1 MVRATIFR
9 VIKLSNAQRPSI
21 LWPYG
26 GPGTTQPSAGRP
38 AGGPLARNIWLNYEG
53 RRPEF
58 SQNGG
63 YAVGFAE
70 WLRESICHLTADFV
84 MLACCRPG
92 LSALLL
98 DAYAFYTYL
107 SIILQVVCYVTFSQ
121 FSKWLKISP
130 LTKLKSNKNFHIGMT
145 QIVLRSSWS
154 YSRENGPLR
163 SNTSTSSSHHA
174 KMWGVDHA
182 IFGIIRNAM
191 SCSLTRWNVPIFWQ
205 ADFVSYHFKS
215 KSCFF
220 INTCVYFHKTQSD
233 RANRYH
239 WTLPPLKNI
248 VPYFI
253 CFASIIKAKEAFFN
267 KTDEIIS
274 YNMYTVA
281 MDTTTKP
288 F

>member
-1 MVRATIFR
+1 MLGLIWISGRTSYSKILWRVGAMRLRFRLFQSLRNWATI
-9 VIKLSNAQRPSI
+9 
-21 LWPYG
+21 
-26 GPGTTQPSAGRP
+26 
-38 AGGPLARNIWLNYEG
+38 LA
-53 RRPEF
+53 
-58 SQNGG
+58 
-63 YAVGFAE
+63 
-70 WLRESICHLTADFV
+70 
-84 MLACCRPG
+84 
-92 LSALLL
+92 ALLL
-98 DAYAFYTYL
+98 SHLLDCKAISSFWHPV
-107 SIILQVVCYVTFSQ
+107 SQLQDFVRSHDKTSYSLVDRGPGSCFSQ
-121 FSKWLKISP
+121 TLY
-130 LTKLKSNKNFHIGMT
+130 LKSSWASKDFNWIFFTPHCSINPPSM
-145 QIVLRSSWS
+145 RSSWS

-174 KMWGVDHA
+174 KMWGVDYA
-182 IFGIIRNAM
+182 IFGIIENAI
-191 SCSLTRWNVPIFWQ
+191 SCSITRWNVTIFWR

-220 INTCVYFHKTQSD
+220 INIYFHQTQSD

-267 KTDEIIS
+267 KTNEIIS

>member
-1 MVRATIFR
+1 MGFGS
-9 VIKLSNAQRPSI
+9 LP
-21 LWPYG
+21 
-26 GPGTTQPSAGRP
+26 
-38 AGGPLARNIWLNYEG
+38 IW
-53 RRPEF
+53 
-58 SQNGG
+58 
-63 YAVGFAE
+63 
-70 WLRESICHLTADFV
+70 
-84 MLACCRPG
+84 
-92 LSALLL
+92 
-98 DAYAFYTYL
+98 
-107 SIILQVVCYVTFSQ
+107 
-121 FSKWLKISP
+121 
-130 LTKLKSNKNFHIGMT
+130 
-145 QIVLRSSWS
+145 SSWS

-174 KMWGVDHA
+174 KMWGVDYA

-191 SCSLTRWNVPIFWQ
+191 SCSITRWNVTIFWR

-220 INTCVYFHKTQSD
+220 INIYFHQTQSD

-274 YNMYTVA
+274 YNMYTVLWIPQQNPSKIFKGLL
-281 MDTTTKP
+281 DSTTGRRRNNFRRPYGTSGKNVIP
-288 F
+288 IK

>member
-1 MVRATIFR
+1 MICLKCVMRHF
-9 VIKLSNAQRPSI
+9 VISNNMTMDRM
-21 LWPYG
+21 
-26 GPGTTQPSAGRP
+26 GPWASYQ
-38 AGGPLARNIWLNYEG
+38 IW
-53 RRPEF
+53 
-58 SQNGG
+58 
-63 YAVGFAE
+63 
-70 WLRESICHLTADFV
+70 
-84 MLACCRPG
+84 
-92 LSALLL
+92 
-98 DAYAFYTYL
+98 
-107 SIILQVVCYVTFSQ
+107 
-121 FSKWLKISP
+121 
-130 LTKLKSNKNFHIGMT
+130 
-145 QIVLRSSWS
+145 SSWS
-154 YSRENGPLR
+154 YSRENRPLR

-174 KMWGVDHA
+174 KMWGVNHA

-191 SCSLTRWNVPIFWQ
+191 SYSITRWNVTVFWRP
-205 ADFVSYHFKS
+205 DFVPYHFKS

-220 INTCVYFHKTQSD
+220 INIYFHQTQSA

>member
-1 MVRATIFR
+1 MNYNLKEAFEIAYDRDIYSQLVCHAVVRSHQADWR
-9 VIKLSNAQRPSI
+9 RMQAAS
-21 LWPYG
+21 
-26 GPGTTQPSAGRP
+26 
-38 AGGPLARNIWLNYEG
+38 EG
-53 RRPEF
+53 R
-58 SQNGG
+58 NGR
-63 YAVGFAE
+63 VG
-70 WLRESICHLTADFV
+70 SI
-84 MLACCRPG
+84 
-92 LSALLL
+92 
-98 DAYAFYTYL
+98 
-107 SIILQVVCYVTFSQ
+107 
-121 FSKWLKISP
+121 W
-130 LTKLKSNKNFHIGMT
+130 
-145 QIVLRSSWS
+145 SSWS

-174 KMWGVDHA
+174 KMRGVDYA
-182 IFGIIRNAM
+182 IFGIIQNAM
-191 SCSLTRWNVPIFWQ
+191 SCSITRWNVTIFWR

-220 INTCVYFHKTQSD
+220 INIYFHQTQSD

-267 KTDEIIS
+267 KTNEIIS

>member
-1 MVRATIFR
+1 MACLV
-9 VIKLSNAQRPSI
+9 PSYYLNQCQYCPFDPQVHI
-21 LWPYG
+21 SVKFYFK
-26 GPGTTQPSAGRP
+26 SFYSRKC
-38 AGGPLARNIWLNYEG
+38 IWKCC
-53 RRPEF
+53 PW
-58 SQNGG
+58 NG
-63 YAVGFAE
+63 
-70 WLRESICHLTADFV
+70 SHFV
-84 MLACCRPG
+84 STSMC
-92 LSALLL
+92 
-98 DAYAFYTYL
+98 
-107 SIILQVVCYVTFSQ
+107 I
-121 FSKWLKISP
+121 W
-130 LTKLKSNKNFHIGMT
+130 
-145 QIVLRSSWS
+145 SSWS

-174 KMWGVDHA
+174 KMWGVNHA

-191 SCSLTRWNVPIFWQ
+191 SYSITRWNVTVFWR
-205 ADFVSYHFKS
+205 ADFVPYHFKS

-220 INTCVYFHKTQSD
+220 INIYFHQTQSA